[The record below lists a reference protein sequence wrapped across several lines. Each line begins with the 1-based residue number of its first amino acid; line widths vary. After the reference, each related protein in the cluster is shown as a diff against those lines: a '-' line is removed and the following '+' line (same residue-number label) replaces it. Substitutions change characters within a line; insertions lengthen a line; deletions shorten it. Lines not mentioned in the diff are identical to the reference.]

1 MSIDEFEILKE
12 RSEKFL
18 RNAEQ
23 LIEQEIYDL
32 AAFNIQ
38 QSVELYLK
46 YKLLLSVG
54 SYPKTHSIK
63 KLLREIGKATNK
75 IDKVARFIEENID
88 RISNLENAY
97 IMSRY
102 YPSEFEKREVENM
115 LSVAKSIRKLVDEL

>member
-1 MSIDEFEILKE
+1 MSIDDFEILKE

-63 KLLREIGKATNK
+63 RLLREIGKATNK
-75 IDKVARFIEENID
+75 IDKVAKFIEENID

>member
-23 LIEQEIYDL
+23 LIDQEIYDL

-63 KLLREIGKATNK
+63 RLLREIGKATNK

>member
-18 RNAEQ
+18 KNAEQ
-23 LIEQEIYDL
+23 LIDQEIYDL

-63 KLLREIGKATNK
+63 RLLREIGKATNK
-75 IDKVARFIEENID
+75 IDKVAKFIEENID

>member
-1 MSIDEFEILKE
+1 MSIDDFEILKE

-18 RNAEQ
+18 KNAEQ
-23 LIEQEIYDL
+23 LIDQEIYDL

-63 KLLREIGKATNK
+63 RLLREIGKATNK